1 MSSVDNI
8 TVNSEDVAARPDPVE
23 AHDVPTEFN
32 PSAQFQVNEGPRDIA
47 LVFIGDAYVAGYGDP
62 KGAGWVSRVVGHTE
76 HPDVDITAYQL
87 GVRGDSSADVLS
99 RWRIEVPPRW
109 KGRSEKRL
117 VVAVGHNDAVNGM
130 STARVRLNLANIL
143 DDAAASGVAVFAVGP
158 PPTMDAELNSRLE
171 IVVEAQADVC
181 ARRGVP
187 YVDCYRPLNG
197 HEQYRSDLGASGD
210 GIHPGQAGY
219 GLIAWLVLHGGW
231 DQWLD
236 LGR

>member
-1 MSSVDNI
+1 MTFVDHFPNDHSQDSSA
-8 TVNSEDVAARPDPVE
+8 E
-23 AHDVPTEFN
+23 DVPTEFN
-32 PSAQFQVNEGPRDIA
+32 PSAEFHVNEGPRDIA

-62 KGAGWVSRVVGHTE
+62 KGLGWVSRVVGRTAHA
-76 HPDVDITAYQL
+76 DVDITAYQL
-87 GVRGDSSADVLS
+87 GVRDETSADVLA
-99 RWRIEVPPRW
+99 RWRIECPPRW
-109 KGRSEKRL
+109 KGHSEKRL
-117 VVAVGHNDAVNGM
+117 VVAVGHNDAVSGM

-143 DDAAASGVAVFAVGP
+143 DDAAASGVAAFAVGP
-158 PPTMDAELNSRLE
+158 TPTLDTDLNARLE

-187 YVDCYRPLNG
+187 YVDCYRPLIS
-197 HEQYRSDLGASGD
+197 HEQWHSDLGAAG
-210 GIHPGQAGY
+210 GVYPGQAGY